1 MNSNPAADTRSP
13 WYETFAAAATMSTRW
28 LEATRFPALA
38 AEPQPEAAEQAMG
51 GDEAP
56 QATEEQWVT
65 EALFD
70 CYNA

>member
-1 MNSNPAADTRSP
+1 MTNSPAADTRSP
-13 WYETFAAAATMSTRW
+13 WYETFAATVAGPTRW
-28 LEATRFPALA
+28 LEGTRFPSQA
-38 AEPQPEAAEQAMG
+38 AEPQPEAEQAVGG

-56 QATEEQWVT
+56 ATDEQWVT